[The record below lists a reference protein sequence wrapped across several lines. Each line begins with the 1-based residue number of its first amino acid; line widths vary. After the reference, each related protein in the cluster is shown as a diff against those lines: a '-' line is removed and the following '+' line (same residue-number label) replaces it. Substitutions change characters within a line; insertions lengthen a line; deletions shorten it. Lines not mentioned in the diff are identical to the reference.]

1 MNLRAL
7 FLTVGI
13 LLAGIVLFLV
23 GGLGVVELA
32 TSDQCGATGYLCVPP
47 VQTADTQRGLDYDG
61 LLRAERRV
69 GLLH

>member
-23 GGLGVVELA
+23 GGLGAVELA
-32 TSDQCGATGYLCVPP
+32 TADQCGATGYLCVPP
-47 VQTADTQRGLDYDG
+47 QTAEVRHLDSNS
-61 LLRAERRV
+61 LLREDHRV
-69 GLLH
+69 GLR